1 MKTEQAKAQ
10 TEAEIYKAEV
20 VRMQKVIKKQSEM
33 LENQKETIKEQMR
46 AVTEATEAVETL
58 EVINEIQE
66 AQIQELERM
75 KTYAEGQ
82 TAETIKENER
92 LKRLNGLMLTALTEG
107 EQDANKATAEVSKYK
122 RLYLESL
129 TQLDEVVKE
138 IDIMREHAD
147 SLRARTHARKINLK
161 KAGE

>member
-1 MKTEQAKAQ
+1 MKTEQAKKEA
-10 TEAEIYKAEV
+10 TEAGIYKAEIK
-20 VRMQKVIKKQSEM
+20 RMQEV
-33 LENQKETIKEQMR
+33 IKEQSE
-46 AVTEATEAVETL
+46 ALKEATEAVETL

-75 KTYAEGQ
+75 KIHAEGQ

-138 IDIMREHAD
+138 IDSLREHAD